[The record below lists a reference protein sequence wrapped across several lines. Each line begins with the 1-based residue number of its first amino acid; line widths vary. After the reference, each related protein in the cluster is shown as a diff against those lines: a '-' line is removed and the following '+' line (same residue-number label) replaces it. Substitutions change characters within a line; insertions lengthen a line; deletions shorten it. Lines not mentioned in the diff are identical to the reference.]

1 MDKVKVG
8 IIGVGNMGSGHIGFV
23 KNIPEAELVAI
34 CDIDKAKA
42 DAKAP
47 KPAARPIIRRMSFL
61 RRKRSIW

>member
-42 DAKAP
+42 DAKA
-47 KPAARPIIRRMSFL
+47 AEARLQGLLFDG
-61 RRKRSIW
+61 